1 MPIPL
6 RHERGGSDS
15 VTDKNKQVTTFMS
28 EHNAQSGELKRG
40 LKNRHIQLIAL
51 GGAIGTGLFLGSAGV
66 MKSAGPSMILGYAIC
81 GFIAFMIMRQ
91 LGEMIVEE
99 PVAGSFAHF
108 AHKYWGGFAGFL
120 SGWNC
125 WVLYI
130 LVGMSELSA
139 VGKYV
144 HYWWPEIPTWVTA
157 AGFFVL
163 INAINLMNVKFF
175 GEAEFWFAIIKVA
188 AIVGMIALGAWL
200 LTSGSG
206 GPDASITNLW
216 SHGGFFPHGVSGL
229 VMALAFIM
237 FSFGGLEM
245 LGFTAAEADKPKTVI
260 PKAINQVIYRILIF
274 YVGALV
280 VLLSLTPWDSLVAS
294 IDASGGSYGSSP
306 FVQVFS
312 MLGSD
317 TAANLLNFVVLT
329 AALSVYN
336 SGTYCNA
343 RMLLGMAEQGD
354 APAALAKVD
363 KRGVP
368 VRSILVSAAV
378 TLIAVLL
385 NYLMP
390 QNALELLMSL
400 VVATLVINWAMISFS
415 HLKFRQHLDR
425 TGQKPLFKALWY
437 PYGNYVVLAFVV
449 LILGIMLQIPG
460 IQVSVYAMPVWLG
473 VMFVAYLLKGKRGDQ
488 AVGSVAK

>member
-1 MPIPL
+1 
-6 RHERGGSDS
+6 
-15 VTDKNKQVTTFMS
+15 MS
-28 EHNAQSGELKRG
+28 GQTPHSGELKRG

-99 PVAGSFAHF
+99 PVAGSFSHF

-125 WVLYI
+125 WMLYI
-130 LVGMSELSA
+130 LVGMSELTA
-139 VGKYV
+139 VGKYI
-144 HYWWPEIPTWVTA
+144 HFWWPEVPTWASA
-157 AGFFVL
+157 AAFFIL
-163 INAINLMNVKFF
+163 INVINLANVKVF
-175 GEAEFWFAIIKVA
+175 GEAEFWFAIIKVL
-188 AIVGMIALGAWL
+188 AIVGMIGLGSYL
-200 LTSGSG
+200 LVSGNG
-206 GPDASITNLW
+206 GPDASVSNLW
-216 SHGGFFPHGVSGL
+216 EHGGFFPHGINGL

-274 YVGALV
+274 YIGALV
-280 VLLSLTPWDSLVAS
+280 VLLSLTPWNSLVAN
-294 IDASGGSYGSSP
+294 IDAAGGSYSGSP

-312 MLGSD
+312 MLGSN
-317 TAANLLNFVVLT
+317 TAAHLLNFVVLT

-343 RMLLGMAEQGD
+343 RMLYGMAEQGD
-354 APAALAKVD
+354 APAGLAKID

-368 VRSILVSAAV
+368 VRSILASAAV
-378 TLIAVLL
+378 TLVAVLL
-385 NYLMP
+385 NYFMP
-390 QNALELLMSL
+390 HHALELLMSL
-400 VVATLVINWAMISFS
+400 VVATLVINWAMISYS

-425 TGQKPLFKALWY
+425 TGQKPLFKSLWY
-437 PYGNYVVLAFVV
+437 PYGNYICLAFVV
-449 LILGIMLQIPG
+449 LILGIMLMIPG
-460 IQVSVYAMPVWLG
+460 IRESVYAIPVWLG
-473 VMFVAYLLKGKRGDQ
+473 VMWVCYSIKVKRAGAVAVVSP
-488 AVGSVAK
+488 AVK

>member
-1 MPIPL
+1 
-6 RHERGGSDS
+6 
-15 VTDKNKQVTTFMS
+15 MS
-28 EHNAQSGELKRG
+28 EHNSQSGELKRG

-66 MKSAGPSMILGYAIC
+66 MKMAGPSMILGYAIC
-81 GFIAFMIMRQ
+81 GLIAFLIMRQ

-99 PVAGSFAHF
+99 PVAGSFSHF
-108 AHKYWGGFAGFL
+108 AHTYWGGFAGFL

-125 WVLYI
+125 WVLYV

-144 HYWWPEIPTWVTA
+144 HYWWPEIPTWVSA

-163 INAINLMNVKFF
+163 INAINLMNVKVF
-175 GEAEFWFAIIKVA
+175 GEAEFWFGIIKVA
-188 AIVGMIALGAWL
+188 AVVCMIALGAWL
-200 LTSGSG
+200 LTSGNG
-206 GPDASITNLW
+206 GPDASVTNLW
-216 SHGGFFPHGVSGL
+216 EHGGFFPNGVSGL
-229 VMALAFIM
+229 VMALAIIM

-245 LGFTAAEADKPKTVI
+245 LGFTAAEADQPRKVI

-274 YVGALV
+274 YIGALV
-280 VLLSLTPWDSLVAS
+280 VLLSLTPWNTLVAS

-312 MLGSD
+312 LLGSD
-317 TAANLLNFVVLT
+317 VAAHLLNFVVLT

-343 RMLLGMAEQGD
+343 RMLYGMAEQGD
-354 APAALAKVD
+354 APAALAKID
-363 KRGVP
+363 RRGVP
-368 VRSILVSAAV
+368 VRALLASAAF

-390 QNALELLMSL
+390 AQALELLMSL
-400 VVATLVINWAMISFS
+400 VVATLVINWAMISYS
-415 HLKFRQHLDR
+415 HLRFRQHLNA
-425 TGQKPLFKALWY
+425 TGQTPRFKALFY
-437 PYGNYVVLAFVV
+437 PYGNYLCLAFVV
-449 LILGIMLQIPG
+449 LILGIMLMIPG
-460 IQVSVYAMPVWLG
+460 IQKSVFAIPVWLL
-473 VMFVAYLLKGKRGDQ
+473 VMFVFYRGKLRKQ
-488 AVGSVAK
+488 ATSAATMSQPRS